1 MTKKREDRVPSYLPF
16 LLILLVGL
24 TSLQVA
30 YVAPSSSRG
39 AEVTNETTTTT
50 DTSYGTTWTSTPPVH
65 VTSSLPLHPSDQ
77 ALAVGSGKALNR
89 TRGTPVSGFWNATHG
104 TGALPTVVQAASK
117 AGVSVAGA
125 LPGMFSWNGFT
136 GGTNWMTPIEN
147 QGNCG
152 SCWAF
157 APVGAMEAQ
166 YQIQIGNS
174 NTGIDLSEQ
183 NLLSC
188 TPPKPGDPT
197 SYGCVGN
204 YLDQALNFL
213 QNSGTPDAACNPY
226 TAIDPQHGSTCGTG
240 RCSDYLSRTWKTTGW
255 SWISTDTANIKNYLY
270 TQGPVIVWMPVYSDF
285 PWWDASYW
293 QTYYY
298 SHSTSGSYTG
308 HFVNTFANG
317 NTGQQLTHH
326 PFSPAR

>member
-1 MTKKREDRVPSYLPF
+1 MLARTPCLEEENQEGIEHRPARLADHGQECVSPRTRLRYIQILACGLLDPDSENAISCGNDQWISSVDDLLGRGSVPSYLPF
-16 LLILLVGL
+16 LLILLAGL
-24 TSLQVA
+24 ASLQVA
-30 YVAPSSSRG
+30 YVTPSSSRG

-65 VTSSLPLHPSDQ
+65 ATSSLPLHPSDQ
-77 ALAVGSGKALNR
+77 GLAVGSEKALNR

-104 TGALPTVVQAASK
+104 TGALPTVVPAASK

-188 TPPKPGDPT
+188 TPPPNLGILPRMVV
-197 SYGCVGN
+197 SV
-204 YLDQALNFL
+204 
-213 QNSGTPDAACNPY
+213 
-226 TAIDPQHGSTCGTG
+226 
-240 RCSDYLSRTWKTTGW
+240 TT
-255 SWISTDTANIKNYLY
+255 
-270 TQGPVIVWMPVYSDF
+270 
-285 PWWDASYW
+285 
-293 QTYYY
+293 
-298 SHSTSGSYTG
+298 
-308 HFVNTFANG
+308 
-317 NTGQQLTHH
+317 
-326 PFSPAR
+326 